1 MGMARKRTKLAMS
14 AAATA
19 QLKDQIRAA
28 RDPRDKERLQVVNWA
43 TSGQHTLADLA
54 RLAGRVRST
63 IQVWLADYRDGGTA
77 QLLERAAPPGKPS
90 PVADAQVQAQLQA
103 GLQAGHWRTAGQVA
117 AWLKEK
123 HGIQRAA
130 KSLYYWL
137 GKAGGALRVPRPCPV
152 QQNPA
157 AVAAVRAGL
166 EQNLEKLNLPK
177 DRAVKIGVADEARFG
192 LHTQS
197 RRCWALRG
205 QRVVRAQE
213 QRDEGEYVYGAVE
226 VVAGAAEFRF
236 LPSVSRELSC
246 GLLQQLANSDAH
258 AEHVVIWD
266 QAGFHPRP
274 GEAALPA
281 RIHLLP
287 LPPYSPEL
295 NPVEGLRDQTQDVTC
310 HRHFAD
316 LDHLEA
322 ALTQALRPFWE
333 TPARA
338 LSLVHHWL
346 HSQANATA

>member
-1 MGMARKRTKLAMS
+1 MARKRSKLAMS
-14 AAATA
+14 AAETA
-19 QLKDQIRAA
+19 QLKEQIRAA
-28 RDPRDKERLQVVNWA
+28 TDPRDKERLQVVSWA

-54 RLAGRVRST
+54 RLAGRARST
-63 IQVWLADYRDGGTA
+63 IQVWLDDFTEGGTA
-77 QLLERAAPPGKPS
+77 QLLEREAPPGKPS
-90 PVADAQVQAQLQA
+90 PVAGAKVQAQLQA
-103 GLQAGHWRTAGQVA
+103 GLQAGQWRTAGQVA
-117 AWLKEK
+117 AWLKET

-137 GKAGGALRVPRPCPV
+137 GKVGGALRVPRPCHV
-152 QQNPA
+152 KQNPA
-157 AVAAVRAGL
+157 AVAVFRAEL

-177 DRAVKIGVADEARFG
+177 DRAVKIWVADEARFG

-205 QRVVRAQE
+205 QRVVLAQE
-213 QRDEGEYVYGAVE
+213 QRYEWEYVYGAVE
-226 VVAGAAEFRF
+226 VVEGLAEFQF
-236 LPSVSRELSC
+236 LPAVSLELSC
-246 GLLQQLANSDAH
+246 GFLQQLADSDAQ

-274 GEAALPA
+274 GAAALPA

-295 NPVEGLRDQTQDVTC
+295 NPVEGLWDQTQDVTC
-310 HRHFAD
+310 NRHFAD

-322 ALTQALRPFWE
+322 VLTQALRPFWE

>member
-1 MGMARKRTKLAMS
+1 MARKRTKLAMS
-14 AAATA
+14 EAHAD
-19 QLKDQIRAA
+19 QLKNQIRSAT
-28 RDPRDKERLQVVNWA
+28 DSRDKERLQVVLWA
-43 TSGQHTLADLA
+43 TSGQHSLDELA
-54 RLAGRVRST
+54 RLAGRARST
-63 IQVWLADYRDGGTA
+63 IQIWLDDFTAGGLA
-77 QLLERAAPPGKPS
+77 QLLERETPPGKTS
-90 PVADAQVQAQLQA
+90 PLAAPKVQAQLQA
-103 GLQAGHWRTAGQVA
+103 GLKAGHWRTAAQVA
-117 AWLKEK
+117 AWLQET
-123 HGIQRAA
+123 HGIKRAT

-137 GKAGGALRVPRPCPV
+137 GKVGGALRVPRPCHV

-157 AVAAVRAGL
+157 AKAAFRAEL

-177 DRAVKIGVADEARFG
+177 DRAVKIWVADEARFG

-205 QRVVRAQE
+205 QRVVLAQE
-213 QRDEGEYVYGAVE
+213 QRYEWEYVYGAVE
-226 VVAGAAEFRF
+226 VVEGLAEFQL
-236 LPSVSRELSC
+236 LPSVSLELSH
-246 GLLQQLANSDAH
+246 GFLQQFADSDVQ

-274 GEAALPA
+274 GDASLPA

-295 NPVEGLRDQTQDVTC
+295 NPVEGLWDQTQDVTC
-310 HRHFAD
+310 NRHFAN
-316 LDHLEA
+316 LDHLEET
-322 ALTQALRPFWE
+322 LTQALRPFWE